1 MENQERTFI
10 ATYSWTGT
18 IEVEATDAEH
28 AEKIVWDSV
37 LAHGWGGLAAR
48 WGIWDG
54 RCSLLLAG
62 DGARRCR
69 RRALPAPTGRG
80 E

>member
-1 MENQERTFI
+1 MENEERTFT
-10 ATYSWTGT
+10 ATYLWKGT

-37 LAHGWGGLAAR
+37 LAHGWGAFCGPDEEEVEIL
-48 WGIWDG
+48 DP
-54 RCSLLLAG
+54 
-62 DGARRCR
+62 D
-69 RRALPAPTGRG
+69 